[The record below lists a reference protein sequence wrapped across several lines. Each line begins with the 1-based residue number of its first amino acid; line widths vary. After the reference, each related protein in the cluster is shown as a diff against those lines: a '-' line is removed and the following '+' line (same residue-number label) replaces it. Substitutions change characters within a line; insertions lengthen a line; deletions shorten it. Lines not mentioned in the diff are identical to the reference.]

1 MIDRYQLKFSP
12 YQRPFRQPVRTSHGI
27 WRVREGI
34 IIELSDS
41 KGNIGEGEI
50 APLPWFGSE
59 TLEEALVYCQQ
70 LSPEISLEDIKS
82 IPDNLPACQFAFES
96 GWTNLNEP
104 LNNEEESRNYSYLL
118 PAGERAL
125 TKWREI
131 VANSDSVLTFKW
143 KIAVEP
149 INQEIAIFQKLI
161 QELPINVKLR
171 LDANGGLNLAQ
182 ARQWLNSTANH
193 LDQVEFI
200 EQPLPSSQFD
210 LMCALQ
216 NAYPT
221 PLALDESVANISDLV
236 KCYRQGWQGV
246 FVVKPAISGYPS
258 LLKQIARENTL
269 DLVFSSVFETE
280 VGRQAVLRLAREL
293 IDRQYLI
300 RERALGF
307 GVDF

>member
-1 MIDRYQLKFSP
+1 MSDRYQLNFFP
-12 YQRPFRQPVRTSHGI
+12 YQRPFRQPLHTNHGI

-34 IIELSDS
+34 IIEAIDS
-41 KGNIGEGEI
+41 AGNIGKGEI

-59 TLEEALVYCQQ
+59 TLEEALVFCQQ
-70 LSPEISLEDIKS
+70 LSPEISLEDINS
-82 IPDNLPACQFAFES
+82 IPHTLPACQFAFES
-96 GWTNLNEP
+96 AWTNLNEP
-104 LNNEEESRNYSYLL
+104 SNNEEEPSNYSYLL

-125 TKWREI
+125 TKWQEI
-131 VANSDSVLTFKW
+131 VANFESVLTFKW

-149 INQEIAIFQKLI
+149 ISQEIAIFQKLI

-171 LDANGGLNLAQ
+171 LDANGGLDLAQ
-182 ARQWLNSTANH
+182 ARQWLEITATH
-193 LDQVEFI
+193 IDRVEFI

-216 NAYPT
+216 NEYPT
-221 PLALDESVANISDLV
+221 PLALDESVANMGDLV

-246 FVVKPAISGYPS
+246 FVVKPAILGYPS
-258 LLKQIARENTL
+258 LLRQIARENTL

-280 VGRQAVLRLAREL
+280 IGRQAVLRLAREL
-293 IDRQYLI
+293 IDRQYLV

>member
-27 WRVREGI
+27 WKVREGI
-34 IIELSDS
+34 IIELSDF

-59 TLEEALVYCQQ
+59 TLKEALVYCQQ

-96 GWTNLNEP
+96 AWTNLNEP

-131 VANSDSVLTFKW
+131 VANSESVLTFKW

-182 ARQWLNSTANH
+182 ARQWLETTANH

-221 PLALDESVANISDLV
+221 PLALDESVANTSDLV

-246 FVVKPAISGYPS
+246 FVVKPAILGYPS

-280 VGRQAVLRLAREL
+280 VGRQAVLCLAREL

-307 GVDF
+307 GVYF